1 MELFSSVL
9 QGDKHGSPRKKIDA
23 LKMSNK
29 PEDSIVIPESNTH
42 GLSIVTFQVVLRAA
56 DCEH

>member
-42 GLSIVTFQVVLRAA
+42 GRGFLRKPLQELH
-56 DCEH
+56 CCCSG